1 MGKITMYDNLTSVV
15 AKLSEGNPG
24 AMNACCLLI
33 KEGGSVYP
41 YGNSFEYIKD
51 LDDLGI
57 YGTDIYVLWSDICQR
72 DLAKMIATLRIAM
85 KDADKAALLRNA
97 CGRQDYSGRKLLQDD
112 DIFGSI
118 FN

>member
-1 MGKITMYDNLTSVV
+1 MYDNLTSVV

-72 DLAKMIATLRIAM
+72 DLAKMIAMLRIAM
-85 KDADKAALLRNA
+85 RDAGKADLLRNA
-97 CGRQDYSGRKLLQDD
+97 CGRQDYSGRK
-112 DIFGSI
+112 II
-118 FN
+118 ARR